1 MVFFIIVGNF
11 HNTFFVKY
19 DLFVCY
25 PSHSN
30 RSLREKFYIIFSWAY
45 ASPAPAP
52 APAPVPAPLV
62 GER

>member
-52 APAPVPAPLV
+52 APAPAP
-62 GER
+62 